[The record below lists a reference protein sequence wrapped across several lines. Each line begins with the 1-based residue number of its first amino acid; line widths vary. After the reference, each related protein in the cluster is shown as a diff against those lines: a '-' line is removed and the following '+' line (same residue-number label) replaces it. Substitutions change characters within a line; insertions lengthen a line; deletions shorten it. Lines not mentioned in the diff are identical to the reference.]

1 METETCHVTLWNDHV
16 ILEYIIPTIIDK
28 NLISTKAV
36 TKMGTEPLFNGLE
49 IELRD
54 RNQYKIKLLLFF
66 HVVEN

>member
-1 METETCHVTLWNDHV
+1 METEMCHVTLWNDHV

-54 RNQYKIKLLLFF
+54 RNQYKIK
-66 HVVEN
+66 